1 MYTSLV
7 HLSRPVKV
15 EDLYCFQYRSKSDL
29 PQHTGWTF
37 FDLGA
42 EFARQGLPNKSWV
55 TCSLNLQYRY
65 STVQYR
71 TVQYNLHSRICPTY
85 PSLLM
90 VPATAT
96 SALVVGSAKFRSKG
110 RSSSLQIS
118 LSLLFSLDSF
128 LSSE

>member
-42 EFARQGLPNKSWV
+42 EFARQGLPNNYWV
-55 TCSLNLQYRY
+55 TCSLNLEY
-65 STVQYR
+65 
-71 TVQYNLHSRICPTY
+71 RICPTY
-85 PSLLM
+85 PSTMM

-96 SALVVGSAKFRSKG
+96 SALVAGSAKFRQSDL
-110 RSSSLQIS
+110 RRYWALIS
-118 LSLLFSLDSF
+118 
-128 LSSE
+128 E

>member
-65 STVQYR
+65 STVQYSI
-71 TVQYNLHSRICPTY
+71 VQSAVQDLPDIPESADGPRHCNLRPGGG
-85 PSLLM
+85 LRQ
-90 VPATAT
+90 V
-96 SALVVGSAKFRSKG
+96 
-110 RSSSLQIS
+110 QI
-118 LSLLFSLDSF
+118 
-128 LSSE
+128 